1 MLLEVIL
8 TTGPCVETVTKR
20 RVRTGIAG
28 RNSRQ
33 QVKPDRDHGELLDRG
48 AMRPPLRL
56 FMNSRTRVKYS
67 LGCDALP
74 ERRHP

>member
-1 MLLEVIL
+1 
-8 TTGPCVETVTKR
+8 
-20 RVRTGIAG
+20 
-28 RNSRQ
+28 
-33 QVKPDRDHGELLDRG
+33 
-48 AMRPPLRL
+48 MRPPLRL